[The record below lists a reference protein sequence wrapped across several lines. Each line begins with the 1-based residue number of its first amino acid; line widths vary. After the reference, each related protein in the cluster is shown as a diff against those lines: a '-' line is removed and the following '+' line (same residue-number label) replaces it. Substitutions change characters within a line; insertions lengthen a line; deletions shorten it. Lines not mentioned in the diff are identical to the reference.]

1 MRVER
6 SGGGEQGFL
15 WVAGAI
21 VACSLPALVGIQRG
35 LRGGQAGLM
44 ASVIALAGVFVAYV
58 AIQVV
63 RAFLSARLDPVD
75 VLLFGVVALL
85 MGALA
90 AVYALSPRT
99 AAAVEFSVYGL
110 GLLAWLA
117 HGARLL
123 IKTLRGDRTTERI
136 KRI

>member
-1 MRVER
+1 
-6 SGGGEQGFL
+6 
-15 WVAGAI
+15 
-21 VACSLPALVGIQRG
+21 
-35 LRGGQAGLM
+35 
-44 ASVIALAGVFVAYV
+44 
-58 AIQVV
+58 
-63 RAFLSARLDPVD
+63 
-75 VLLFGVVALL
+75 

>member
-63 RAFLSARLDPVD
+63 RAFLSARLDPV
-75 VLLFGVVALL
+75 
-85 MGALA
+85 
-90 AVYALSPRT
+90 PC
-99 AAAVEFSVYGL
+99 
-110 GLLAWLA
+110 
-117 HGARLL
+117 
-123 IKTLRGDRTTERI
+123 
-136 KRI
+136 